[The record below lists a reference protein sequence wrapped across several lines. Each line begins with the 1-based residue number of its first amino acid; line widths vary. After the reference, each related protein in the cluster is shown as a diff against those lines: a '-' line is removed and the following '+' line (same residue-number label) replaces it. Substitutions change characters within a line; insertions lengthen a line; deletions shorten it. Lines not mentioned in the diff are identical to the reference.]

1 VRKPERERDHL
12 EDLSIDGRIISK
24 RILMHKG
31 LTFVDWIDLAQY
43 RSLWQA
49 FVKAVKNIRI
59 L

>member
-1 VRKPERERDHL
+1 MLK
-12 EDLSIDGRIISK
+12 
-24 RILMHKG
+24 
-31 LTFVDWIDLAQY
+31 FVDWIDLARY